1 MWFSYPV
8 HALDETGVLE
18 DIKLEDTNAKNSPW
32 KKNFEKKETKGDKA
46 KKVET
51 AIGILNDGIEPVT
64 LESLVDYF
72 STEEKPVS
80 EKTVRRWIKNNGK
93 FEIINKEIVPKNSNV
108 DE

>member
-1 MWFSYPV
+1 M
-8 HALDETGVLE
+8 
-18 DIKLEDTNAKNSPW
+18 
-32 KKNFEKKETKGDKA
+32 
-46 KKVET
+46 
-51 AIGILNDGIEPVT
+51 NDGIEPVS

-93 FEIINKEIVPKNSNV
+93 FEIINKEIVPKNSNI